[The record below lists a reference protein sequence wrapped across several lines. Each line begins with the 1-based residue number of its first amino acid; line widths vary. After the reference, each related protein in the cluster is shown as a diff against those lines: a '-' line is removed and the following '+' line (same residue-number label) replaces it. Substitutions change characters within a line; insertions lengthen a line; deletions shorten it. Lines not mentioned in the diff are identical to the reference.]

1 MKKLS
6 LISSALLVAASI
18 SFSVPSFAQVTLTD
32 ADRARI
38 EERKNRRTT
47 LPGERVGRGV
57 TRALELY
64 NEEKV
69 DEALK
74 ILLEVRGGSDYDNA
88 FLARF
93 IGTLYAQI
101 GNTTEAIK
109 YLEQALKPDVLS
121 YSDHSASL
129 KLVADLLLQAEKFN
143 EAARNYEALLR
154 FTGENDPDVYLRIAS
169 AYVQTQQHAKALPFV
184 DAAIRYSRDPNKSH
198 YLLKMGAHYELKQY
212 PKAIETAETMV
223 QLFPEERQYWVYL
236 GQFYTL
242 VEDYQKSLSTYQIAY
257 ANGFLESE
265 ADFRMLGQLYA
276 NNSIPYKAAS
286 IYEKYLKSGKIKK
299 DRTMLTAIASNYQAA
314 REFAKAAQYYGEL
327 AALTNEAEAYRR
339 QGMAFMAIQRY
350 SDALKAFEATL
361 ARDSSNAGRVHMS
374 MAEAFLNQDKLR
386 EAYASLQLAKRDSA
400 TSRQATNYEGYV
412 RERARIKGI
421 TL

>member
-6 LISSALLVAASI
+6 LISSALLVAASV

-57 TRALELY
+57 TRAFELY

-74 ILLEVRGGSDYDNA
+74 VLLEIRGGNEFDNA

-93 IGTLYAQI
+93 IGNLYAQKDAKQ
-101 GNTTEAIK
+101 AIR
-109 YLEQALKPDVLS
+109 YLEQATKPDVLS
-121 YSDHSASL
+121 FTDQASSL
-129 KLVADLLLQAEKFN
+129 KLVADLQQMEGMHKDAI
-143 EAARNYEALLR
+143 RNYEAWIR
-154 FTGENDPDVYLRIAS
+154 FTGENDPDVYLRIANS
-169 AYVQTQQHAKALPFV
+169 YYQLQDYKNVLVPI
-184 DAAIRYSRDPNKSH
+184 DNAIRYSRTPNKNH
-198 YLLKMGAHYELKQY
+198 YMLKMGALYESRNY
-212 PKAIETAETMV
+212 PKTVEVVETMV

-236 GQFYTL
+236 GNFYTL
-242 VEDYQKSLSTYQIAY
+242 VEDYQKSLSALQIAY
-257 ANGFLESE
+257 NNGYLESE
-265 ADFRMLGQLYA
+265 TELKTLGQMYA
-276 NNSIPYKAAS
+276 NNNIPYKAAT

-299 DRTMLTAIASNYQAA
+299 DRTMLTAIASNFQAA

-327 AALTNEAEAYRR
+327 AALTNEADAYRR
-339 QGMAFMAIQRY
+339 QAMAFMAIQRY
-350 SDALKAFEATL
+350 NDALKAFEATL

-374 MAEAFLNQDKLR
+374 MVEAYLNQGKLR
-386 EAYASLQLAKRDSA
+386 EAYTSLQQAKRDSA
-400 TSRQATNYEGYV
+400 TARQANSYENYI
-412 RERARIKGI
+412 REKARVKGI
-421 TL
+421 NL